1 MKQTDS
7 RKHQRTPIIATN
19 IKTGE
24 SQEFYGV
31 RECGRQLGIDHSS
44 MIQAIKG
51 KRKQAG
57 GYTFKYAEKKIMK
70 ESQFSKQVVKYLKE
84 KGALV
89 NVNTANMFDKVGR
102 ADIECC
108 YKGYWISLEL
118 KVGNYQPDPLQISY
132 LQKVRDAHGF
142 GLLLRDNLHDLMVL
156 LSCIDNGIARQYE
169 QPKLPEIKIGDVEF
183 D

>member
-1 MKQTDS
+1 
-7 RKHQRTPIIATN
+7 
-19 IKTGE
+19 
-24 SQEFYGV
+24 
-31 RECGRQLGIDHSS
+31 
-44 MIQAIKG
+44 
-51 KRKQAG
+51 
-57 GYTFKYAEKKIMK
+57 MK

-102 ADIECC
+102 SDVECC

-156 LSCIDNGIARQYE
+156 LSCIDNGIVRQYE
-169 QPKLPEIKIGDVEF
+169 QPKLPEIKIGDVEY